1 MRKNA
6 SFAWPSNSIKRSIFF
21 NRDFSYPGGGIP
33 GLEVKNYTPP
43 LKILKR
49 HPWLENGP
57 LLPCGG
63 YVDLNAN
70 YRSFVTFLNSTYYF
84 AKNPQFSAIYM

>member
-6 SFAWPSNSIKRSIFF
+6 SLAWPSNSLKRSIFF
-21 NRDFSYPGGGIP
+21 NRDFSYHGGGIP

-57 LLPCGG
+57 LLACGS
-63 YVDLNAN
+63 LQ
-70 YRSFVTFLNSTYYF
+70 RSDGLDFFIQQADKSSPVHLGTLV
-84 AKNPQFSAIYM
+84 